1 MPGVTEALFLA
12 RQSALAQE
20 KSQSSETPMLY
31 SCGLCGKGYRSS
43 KAHAQH
49 LKSRSHIMRASQGT
63 NQQEEEQ
70 AIIKPLPRRVVNK
83 PPRQRAINNEEG
95 EESED
100 EWEEVDPEEELVGE
114 TTKSLTELN
123 VHELASDND
132 MDDDDSEE
140 ELDPSCCF
148 MCDLEHDTMESCM
161 VHMHKQH
168 GFFIPDVEYLK
179 DAKGLLTYLGLKVL
193 KHRLCSFLL

>member
-1 MPGVTEALFLA
+1 
-12 RQSALAQE
+12 
-20 KSQSSETPMLY
+20 MLY

-43 KAHAQH
+43 QAHAQH
-49 LKSRSHIMRASQGT
+49 LKSRSHIARASQDT
-63 NQQEEEQ
+63 DHQYNEK
-70 AIIKPLPRRVVNK
+70 AIIKPLLPRAVNK
-83 PPRQRAINNEEG
+83 APPQREADNEQS

-100 EWEEVDPEEELVGE
+100 EWEEVDPEEELVNG
-114 TTKSLTELN
+114 TAQSLTDLN
-123 VHELASDND
+123 VNEHASDD
-132 MDDDDSEE
+132 DIGDDDDDFE

-148 MCDLEHDTMESCM
+148 MCDLEHNDIESCM

-193 KHRLCSFLL
+193 

>member
-1 MPGVTEALFLA
+1 
-12 RQSALAQE
+12 
-20 KSQSSETPMLY
+20 
-31 SCGLCGKGYRSS
+31 
-43 KAHAQH
+43 
-49 LKSRSHIMRASQGT
+49 
-63 NQQEEEQ
+63 
-70 AIIKPLPRRVVNK
+70 VNK

-114 TTKSLTELN
+114 TTRSLTELN

-148 MCDLEHDTMESCM
+148 MCDLEHDTIESCM

-193 KHRLCSFLL
+193 KHMLCSFLL